1 MKTLTEFF
9 EAYAEKYASNP
20 MMLENLNGKYESS
33 TYSEIR
39 ERVHH
44 FAAGL
49 LSMGIKKGDRASLIS
64 EGRNDWVVS
73 ELGLLYTGAINV
85 PLSVKLQD
93 STDLKFRISHSGSRY
108 VIVSGNQ
115 SRKISSIKKEL
126 PTVEKIIYLDPRDNY
141 DKNEVFFGDIIEQGK
156 KFLEDKAVK
165 LEKTWRSIK
174 PDDIANICYTS
185 GTTAD
190 PKGIMLSHRN
200 YTANVEQALSLMNIP
215 QYYCSLLILPWD
227 HSFAHTAGIY
237 SIIASGAS
245 MAAVQVG
252 KTPMETL
259 KNIPKNIKEIKPH
272 FLLSVP
278 SLAKNFRK
286 NIEKNIREKGK
297 ATEKLFQH
305 ALAVA
310 YRYNGKGWDKG
321 KGWRAALKPYVRLY
335 DRILFSKIRE
345 GFGGN
350 IDFFIGGGALLDIEL
365 QRFFYAIGMPMYQGY
380 GLSEASPVI
389 SSNAAHK
396 HKMGSS
402 GFLVQNLE
410 IKILDEDGNEV
421 PPGEKGE
428 IVVKGENVMLGYWNN
443 EEASRDTLRDGWL
456 HTGDLGYL
464 DSDGFL
470 YVLGRFK
477 SLLISDDGE
486 KYSPEGIEEA
496 FTEQSAFIDQVMLYN
511 NQRAYTIVL
520 INPNIEAI
528 KRHLRE
534 NNVDPASELGQE
546 SALKIIESE
555 LLEYRTNGKYGDMFP
570 QRWLPAA
577 IGILT
582 EGFTEDNRM
591 MNSTMKMVRGVITET
606 YEDYIEYL
614 YQPESKNVLHKRN
627 LEAISRLMGSGDS
640 DV

>member
-9 EAYAEKYASNP
+9 EGYAEKYAANP
-20 MMLENLNGKYESS
+20 MMLQNLNGKYESS

-39 ERVHH
+39 ERVHQ

-49 LSMGIKKGDRASLIS
+49 LAMGIRKGDRASLIS

-85 PLSVKLQD
+85 PLSIKLQD
-93 STDLKFRISHSGSRY
+93 STDLKFRITHSGSRY

-115 SRKISSIKKEL
+115 SRKIETIKKEL
-126 PTVEKIIYLDPRDNY
+126 PTVEKIIYLDPRDKY
-141 DKNEVFFGDIIEQGK
+141 ESNEIFFGTILEEGK
-156 KFLEDKAVK
+156 KFLEDNAIK
-165 LEKTWRSIK
+165 LEKTWRSVQ
-174 PDDIANICYTS
+174 PGDIANICYTS
-185 GTTAD
+185 GTTVD

-200 YTANVEQALSLMNIP
+200 YTANVEQALTLMNIP
-215 QYYCSLLILPWD
+215 EYYCSLLILPWD

-237 SIIASGAS
+237 AIIASGAS
-245 MAAVQVG
+245 MAAIQAG
-252 KTPMETL
+252 KTPLETL
-259 KNIPKNIKEIKPH
+259 KNIPKNIKEVKPH

-286 NIEKNIREKGK
+286 NIEKGIREKGK
-297 ATEKLFQH
+297 ATEKLFNH
-305 ALAVA
+305 ALSIA
-310 YRYNGKGWDKG
+310 YKYNGKGWDKG
-321 KGWRAALKPYVRLY
+321 KAWRAALKPYVKMY

-350 IDFFIGGGALLDIEL
+350 LDFFIGGGALLDIEL
-365 QRFFYAIGMPMYQGY
+365 QRFFYALGMPMYQGY
-380 GLSEASPVI
+380 GLSEAAPVI

-396 HKMGSS
+396 HKLGSS
-402 GFLVQNLE
+402 GFLVKDLE
-410 IKILDEDGNEV
+410 IKIMDEDGNEM
-421 PPGEKGE
+421 PAEEKGE

-443 EEASRDTLRDGWL
+443 EEATRDTLKNGWL

-464 DSDGFL
+464 DKDGFL

-496 FTEQSAFIDQVMLYN
+496 LTEQSKFIDQVMLYN
-511 NQRAYTIVL
+511 NQKPYTIVL
-520 INPNIEAI
+520 LYPNAEAI
-528 KRHLRE
+528 KRHLRD
-534 NNVDPASELGQE
+534 NNIDPLSDLGKE
-546 SALKIIESE
+546 TALKVIESE

-577 IGILT
+577 IGILK
-582 EGFTEDNRM
+582 EGFTEENRM
-591 MNSTMKMVRGVITET
+591 MNSTMKMVRGVITDT
-606 YEDYIEYL
+606 YADYIEYL
-614 YQPESKNVLHKRN
+614 YQPESKNVLHERN
-627 LEAISRLMGSGDS
+627 VKAIGELMES
-640 DV
+640 